1 MNVHKNTVLRKDE
14 IGVVRTIHDLDKI
27 LYSKITKKF
36 ECLGISHIQGL
47 VIIYLTTYKDK
58 ENYQIDLEK
67 EFGLSNPTMTASIK
81 SMIQKKL
88 LFKEKSKR
96 DGRYY
101 ILSLTDAGM
110 DLYQKCYEIYNNLEI
125 EVDNILT
132 FEEQETFKKIAN
144 KILFNFKAP

>member
-1 MNVHKNTVLRKDE
+1 MNVHKNTVLRKDK
-14 IGVVRTIHDLDKI
+14 IGIVRTIHDLDKI
-27 LYSKITKKF
+27 LYSKITKNF
-36 ECLGISHIQGL
+36 EFLGISHIQGL

-58 ENYQIDLEK
+58 ENYQIDLERA
-67 EFGLSNPTMTASIK
+67 FGLSNPTMTASIK

-110 DLYQKCYEIYNNLEI
+110 DLYQKCYEIYNTLEI

>member
-1 MNVHKNTVLRKDE
+1 
-14 IGVVRTIHDLDKI
+14 
-27 LYSKITKKF
+27 
-36 ECLGISHIQGL
+36 
-47 VIIYLTTYKDK
+47 K
-58 ENYQIDLEK
+58 ENYQIDLERA
-67 EFGLSNPTMTASIK
+67 FGLSNPTMTASIK

-110 DLYQKCYEIYNNLEI
+110 DLYQKCYEIYNTLEI